1 MEKLRRTSKIKNK
14 KLNPP
19 ETILSHT
26 FFINNTEEFYKFYK
40 TKMNTLKY
48 QSNITHKKLAEIENI

>member
-14 KLNPP
+14 KLNPT
-19 ETILSHT
+19 EKILSHT